1 MDRRVRF
8 FSANDL
14 SIGFYLD
21 RVEQVLS
28 DPSYK
33 PTLTIHD
40 AIELYECYRFM
51 TSGIRAN
58 RWDDDWYT
66 ELRAASE
73 IAKSAACKRMRE
85 IVANDDLLPII
96 DSLDFD
102 YESPFWMLFEF
113 SSAWDHVDG
122 EQMAKVLAAKP
133 NQLQN
138 ILRRKRLTRAYD
150 EILAESLVANPMIGI
165 PIILQAS
172 RLRQTGLD
180 EYNIP
185 KALTSAQFENMAQ
198 DYVSS
203 EDANSNFLAVLANKG
218 KQGESSSSR
227 LTLSPKTMASAKK
240 AYDAQMEDMLQNATG
255 VTFGVDVCIDP
266 NQIPCRFSSS
276 RIWKLIIPTAEN
288 GSTCIRTTQPS

>member
-73 IAKSAACKRMRE
+73 IAKSAACKSMRE

-138 ILRRKRLTRAYD
+138 LH
-150 EILAESLVANPMIGI
+150 
-165 PIILQAS
+165 AS
-172 RLRQTGLD
+172 RHPSPPCSPPSPRR
-180 EYNIP
+180 
-185 KALTSAQFENMAQ
+185 SA
-198 DYVSS
+198 
-203 EDANSNFLAVLANKG
+203 
-218 KQGESSSSR
+218 SSR
-227 LTLSPKTMASAKK
+227 P
-240 AYDAQMEDMLQNATG
+240 G
-255 VTFGVDVCIDP
+255 
-266 NQIPCRFSSS
+266 
-276 RIWKLIIPTAEN
+276 
-288 GSTCIRTTQPS
+288 